1 LPVVLLAFDTA
12 TAYVTVSAYDEGAGV
27 LAARDGVGPMRHGEL
42 LMPTVR
48 DVLAAADAAMS
59 DVDRVAVGVGPGP
72 FTGLRVGVV
81 TARMLGM
88 ALGVPVVGVCTLDV
102 LAADAVS
109 QGAAEPFVV
118 TTDAR
123 RKELFWAAYD
133 AGGARVEGP
142 AVDRPADLPVRGRLV
157 VGTGPELYPF
167 DRTAGP
173 VLPSA
178 ATLARCVAEGSCP
191 AYDPEPV
198 YLRRPDAVTP
208 GPAKRVS

>member
-12 TAYVTVSAYDEGAGV
+12 TAYVTASAYDERDGV
-27 LAARDGVGPMRHGEL
+27 LAARDGVGPMRHGEM

-48 DVLAAADAAMS
+48 DVLAEAGAGLS

-72 FTGLRVGVV
+72 FTGLRVGVM
-81 TARMLGM
+81 TARMLGL
-88 ALGVPVVGVCTLDV
+88 ALRVPVVGAGTLDV
-102 LAADAVS
+102 LASQAVS
-109 QGAAEPFVV
+109 RGIAEPFVV

-133 AGGARVEGP
+133 ADGTRVEGP
-142 AVDRPADLPVRGRLV
+142 AVDRPADLPVHGRLV

-167 DRTAGP
+167 ARRAGP
-173 VLPSA
+173 VWPSA
-178 ATLARCVAEGSCP
+178 AALARCVVEGACP
-191 AYDPEPV
+191 PYDPEPV

-208 GPAKRVS
+208 GLAKRVS